1 MKIYISSKEA
11 SMLLEAIDTLKTNM
25 FDVDLGDGEHGYAL
39 SEVKAL
45 DNVKQ
50 KLERAFG

>member
-11 SMLLEAIDTLKTNM
+11 LMLMQAIDALKTNM
-25 FDVDLGDGEHGYAL
+25 FDVDYGDGEHAYSL

-50 KLERAFG
+50 KLLKAFG